1 MDPIGHTLGLLLMS
15 YIATPKDAVRFA
27 SVNKSMRRL
36 ERDVVYVA
44 VRVSAADTEAV
55 AWLLTRAARIPSVR
69 IACTNAR
76 GEALSA
82 AHTLARAW
90 PGACQLELDSKLF
103 KCLLRLLERDGAR
116 LVTLLKRHARACMR
130 EYNDIAVENEVLA
143 GFEERYNKAIL
154 LNDREVMEQHELGL
168 AELRQMIMEDEEVS
182 ELRGE
187 IIQQGYDS
195 FFHPFGGSRG
205 GFTKS
210 SRVVTSGGE
219 SDQLDFVLD
228 ILQPV
233 NEEECS
239 FEFKATRKSDGNE
252 FTTEYGDHDH
262 PVWAVAN
269 ENTTD
274 WWLVAAHLYSAVKM
288 FEFYPANEKDMELF
302 DSDYEDEHQANLT
315 REAYGEYY

>member
-1 MDPIGHTLGLLLMS
+1 
-15 YIATPKDAVRFA
+15 
-27 SVNKSMRRL
+27 
-36 ERDVVYVA
+36 
-44 VRVSAADTEAV
+44 
-55 AWLLTRAARIPSVR
+55 
-69 IACTNAR
+69 
-76 GEALSA
+76 
-82 AHTLARAW
+82 
-90 PGACQLELDSKLF
+90 
-103 KCLLRLLERDGAR
+103 
-116 LVTLLKRHARACMR
+116 
-130 EYNDIAVENEVLA
+130 
-143 GFEERYNKAIL
+143 
-154 LNDREVMEQHELGL
+154 
-168 AELRQMIMEDEEVS
+168 
-182 ELRGE
+182 
-187 IIQQGYDS
+187 
-195 FFHPFGGSRG
+195 
-205 GFTKS
+205 
-210 SRVVTSGGE
+210 
-219 SDQLDFVLD
+219 LD